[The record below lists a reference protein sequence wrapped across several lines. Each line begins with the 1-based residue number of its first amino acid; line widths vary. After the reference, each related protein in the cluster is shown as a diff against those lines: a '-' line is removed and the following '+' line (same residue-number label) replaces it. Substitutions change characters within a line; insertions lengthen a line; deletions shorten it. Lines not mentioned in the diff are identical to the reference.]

1 MIRKAVSGDIK
12 KINEIERENFSDA
25 WSENMLA
32 DGLKNESA
40 VTFVFES
47 GGVVVS
53 YISLLEACGDG
64 ELLRV
69 ATEQKSKRN
78 GYAARLLDFSI
89 NYLKKRGI
97 DSFFLEVRFDNF
109 PAKKL
114 YEKYG
119 FQKISVR
126 KKYYDG
132 EFDAEIYKLIL
143 SNYKPVL

>member
-1 MIRKAVSGDIK
+1 MIREAVFNDIK
-12 KINEIERENFSDA
+12 KICEIENENFSDA
-25 WSENMLA
+25 WSENMLT
-32 DGLKNESA
+32 DGLKNRSA

-47 GGVVVS
+47 GGAVVS
-53 YISLLEACGDG
+53 YISWLELCGEG

-69 ATEQKSKRN
+69 ATEQKNKRK
-78 GYAARLLDFSI
+78 GCADTLLEYSL

-97 DSFFLEVRFDNF
+97 DSLFLEVRFDNF

-119 FQKISVR
+119 FRKISVR

-143 SNYKPVL
+143 Q